1 MFETVGLMAL
11 NYGKTIATHPATR
24 AAVCAAHTALI
35 GAVTYQNAA
44 ETYRSGKETGQAMKG
59 LVSHARAGARNN
71 QEPTFVAGSEGMS
84 RAA

>member
-44 ETYRSGKETGQAMKG
+44 ETYRSGKETGHAMKG
-59 LVSHARAGARNN
+59 LVSHARTSLHKS
-71 QEPTFVAGSEGMS
+71 QEPTFVAGTEGVS
-84 RAA
+84 KAA